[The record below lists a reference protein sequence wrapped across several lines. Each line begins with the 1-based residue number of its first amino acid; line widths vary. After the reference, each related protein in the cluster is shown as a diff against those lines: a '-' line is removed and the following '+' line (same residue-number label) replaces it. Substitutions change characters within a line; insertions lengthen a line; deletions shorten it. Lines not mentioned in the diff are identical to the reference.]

1 MHQGVEVIRKMP
13 MIHLFS
19 SKKAKTAF
27 CEVILVA
34 LWWRKMEVEVE

>member
-13 MIHLFS
+13 MIHLF